1 MLTFHASVKA
11 DNEKSGLII
20 VDLMEKSQNSSL
32 WALQVIENQWIGGL
46 TGHQQTYK
54 RWLWLACLLAWLLAL
69 VWQPAVL
76 RPAASTWG
84 QKPVL
89 AYLALTAGPLGD
101 LRDSH
106 ILSEKQVDQ
115 VQAAARQEQEQLR
128 RLAETSLPIILNHD
142 LSLPQKRTLLR
153 LIGYNRRVSQVIRD
167 SRMALCARL
176 GLSACLRLAAWT
188 QGQWQVERLVHGI
201 PAQQSSPRTYTIFAT
216 HYDSKGRSIVALPD
230 ACLKLANGGSQ
241 SCNNKGY
248 QTGQG
253 YTVFIGY
260 KGKTAAFLVGE
271 AGPWNVDDNYWA
283 SVYDPQPRR
292 MFADLALGLPEAQA
306 AFFNGYNGGHDQYG
320 RTVTAP
326 FGIDLGDGVGSQI
339 GLQPGAND
347 WIEVTFM
354 WTEGWGLPGSGA
366 SSGGVVAP
374 LETATPAADGSVV
387 HEVQS
392 GQALWSIA
400 TAYQIDLPD
409 LLALNGLTDQSII
422 RPGDRLVIVLANAAA
437 THSPITARVSQTPPA
452 RSTPTSQPVRPTA
465 LTTMPAEP
473 SATSQGI
480 PAAASSAIDP
490 LLLAILAGV
499 LLGVALLLVGMRRR

>member
-11 DNEKSGLII
+11 NNEKSGLII
-20 VDLMEKSQNSSL
+20 VGLMEKSQTSSL
-32 WALQVIENQWIGGL
+32 LAFQAAKNHWIGDL

-54 RWLWLACLLAWLLAL
+54 RWLWLAWLLAWLLAL
-69 VWQPAVL
+69 IWQPAVL

-89 AYLALTAGPLGD
+89 AYLALTDGPLED
-101 LRDSH
+101 LRASD
-106 ILSEKQVDQ
+106 ILSEQQVGQ
-115 VQAAARQEQEQLR
+115 VQDAARQEQEQLR
-128 RLAETSLPIILNHD
+128 RLAETSLPIILTPD

-153 LIGYNRRVSQVIRD
+153 LFGYNSRVSQVIRD
-167 SRMALCARL
+167 SRMTLCARL
-176 GLSACLRLAAWT
+176 GLPGCLRLAAWT
-188 QGQWQVERLVHGI
+188 QGQWEVERLLHGI
-201 PAQQSSPRTYTIFAT
+201 PSWQSSPRTYTIFAT
-216 HYDSKGRSIVALPD
+216 HYNSKGKPIVALPD

-241 SCNNKGY
+241 SCNSKGY

-260 KGKTAAFLVGE
+260 KGKAAAFLVGE

-306 AFFNGYNGGHDQYG
+306 AFFNGYNGGQDQYG

-339 GLQPGAND
+339 GLPPGAND

-354 WTEGWGLPGSGA
+354 WTEGWGQPDPGA
-366 SSGGVVAP
+366 SSGGAVAP
-374 LETATPAADGSVV
+374 LETAAPAADSSVV
-387 HEVQS
+387 HEVQA

-400 TAYQIDLPD
+400 AAYQVSLPD

-422 RPGDRLVIVLANAAA
+422 RPGEKLVIVPASAAP
-437 THSPITARVSQTPPA
+437 TPSPTAAQASQAPPA
-452 RSTPTSQPVRPTA
+452 RSTATSMPGRPTA

-473 SATSQGI
+473 SATSQSI
-480 PAAASSAIDP
+480 PAAASSGIDP
-490 LLLAILAGV
+490 LLLVILAGV
-499 LLGVALLLVGMRRR
+499 LLGAALLILGLRRR